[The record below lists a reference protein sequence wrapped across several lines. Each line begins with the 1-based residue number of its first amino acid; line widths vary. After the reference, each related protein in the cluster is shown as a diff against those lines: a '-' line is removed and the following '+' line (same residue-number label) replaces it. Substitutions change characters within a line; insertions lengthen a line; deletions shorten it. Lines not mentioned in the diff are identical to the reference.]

1 MTSSFA
7 ARVVSFEP
15 IEGVWTVGFSETF
28 SGKGHYLLLQ
38 KDEFESEQDRKL
50 DLAGE
55 YLELN
60 DQLSGAYGAVET
72 VHLHRSKI
80 ELFVATDARDK
91 LGAKQIDV
99 AFNLTDADFQ
109 SLRSALMQILGVAR
123 VHLV

>member
-1 MTSSFA
+1 MTCSFPA
-7 ARVVSFEP
+7 SVVSFEP
-15 IEGVWTVGFSETF
+15 IEGVWSVGFSETS

-38 KDEFESEQDRKL
+38 KDEFGSEQDRKL
-50 DLAGE
+50 DQAGE

-60 DQLSGAYGAVET
+60 DQLYGAYGAVET

-80 ELFVATDARDK
+80 ELLVATDAREK

-109 SLRSALMQILGVAR
+109 SLRSALMQILGVSR
-123 VHLV
+123 VHLA